1 MTVLVVY
8 ATRHGATEGIAARIG
23 ATLRAAG
30 IAADVQAVDVANDLD
45 RYDAFVVG
53 SAAYVGHWLKEAGAF
68 VRKHRDV
75 LGRRPLWLFSSGPVG
90 TERVD
95 AQGRDALEASRPEEF
110 DEFQALQPRD
120 VRVFFGAWDPQAPP
134 VGVAERLQ
142 RHLPAA
148 WTADV
153 AGDFRDWAAI
163 DAWAAEI
170 AAALRLTGASSE

>member
-1 MTVLVVY
+1 MTVLVAY
-8 ATRHGATEGIAARIG
+8 ATRHGATEGIAERIG
-23 ATLRAAG
+23 AALRAAG
-30 IAADVQAVDVANDLD
+30 VPADVQPVDAANDLD

-53 SAAYVGHWLKEAGAF
+53 SAAYMGHWLKEAGAF
-68 VRKHRDV
+68 LRKHRDL

-95 AQGRDALEASRPEEF
+95 AQGRDALVVSRPKEF
-110 DEFQALQPRD
+110 DEFQALEPRD

-134 VGVAERLQ
+134 VGIAERLQ

-148 WTADV
+148 WTTDV
-153 AGDFRDWAAI
+153 AGDYRDWAAI

-170 AAALRLTGASSE
+170 AAALPLTGASSE

>member
-8 ATRHGATEGIAARIG
+8 ATRHGATEGIAERIG
-23 ATLRAAG
+23 AALRAAG
-30 IAADVQAVDVANDLD
+30 VPADVQPVDAATDLD

-53 SAAYVGHWLKEAGAF
+53 SAAYMGHWLKEAGAF
-68 VRKHRDV
+68 VRQHRDV
-75 LGRRPLWLFSSGPVG
+75 LGRRPLWLFGSGPVG
-90 TERVD
+90 TEPVD
-95 AQGRDALEASRPEEF
+95 AQGRDVLEVSRPKEF
-110 DEFQALQPRD
+110 DEFQALDPRG

-134 VGVAERLQ
+134 IGIAERLQ

-148 WTADV
+148 WTAEV

-163 DAWAAEI
+163 EAWAAEI